1 MDTSINGK
9 VPESQSFF
17 LGATDAS
24 EIDVAPLHG
33 EDECNCLILERIG
46 VINSTERRGAI
57 VEEIAKYIHL
67 SYTAT
72 AARVRELRE
81 EKLGKSRKAFISSSK
96 KGNQYFLFSEV
107 SLEAVQKIMQQR
119 GISYNKYLVRR
130 GIGEIYDESDN
141 LQKLESIEDSS
152 SEQKFE
158 QKTEDFNNANHS
170 VTIETSDD
178 INKINSF
185 ESSDN
190 ISDSLSNQVVL
201 QKTVTLC
208 LTQIV
213 QIKQDNALLKEE
225 NIFLKE
231 ELTKLKIQISELDKK
246 LQQSSDNQLLNTLDS
261 LLTLNKIKNGKE

>member
-57 VEEIAKYIHL
+57 LEEIAKHIHL
-67 SYTAT
+67 SHAAT
-72 AARVRELRE
+72 AARVRQLRE
-81 EKLGKSRKAFISSSK
+81 KKLGKSAKTFISSSK
-96 KGNQYFLFSEV
+96 KGNQYFLFNEV
-107 SLEAVQKIMQQR
+107 SLEAVQEIMQQR
-119 GISYNKYLVRR
+119 GINYNKYLARR
-130 GIGEIYDESDN
+130 GIKAISNESDN
-141 LQKLESIEDSS
+141 LHKLESIEDSL
-152 SEQKFE
+152 SEQKLE
-158 QKTEDFNNANHS
+158 QKTEDFNDANHS
-170 VTIETSDD
+170 VTTATSNDTE
-178 INKINSF
+178 KINFF
-185 ESSDN
+185 ESSEN
-190 ISDSLSNQVVL
+190 ISDSLSNHVVL
-201 QKTVTLC
+201 QKTVALC
-208 LTQIV
+208 LTEIV
-213 QIKQDNALLKEE
+213 QIKQDNALIKEE

-246 LQQSSDNQLLNTLDS
+246 LQQGSDNQLLNTLDS